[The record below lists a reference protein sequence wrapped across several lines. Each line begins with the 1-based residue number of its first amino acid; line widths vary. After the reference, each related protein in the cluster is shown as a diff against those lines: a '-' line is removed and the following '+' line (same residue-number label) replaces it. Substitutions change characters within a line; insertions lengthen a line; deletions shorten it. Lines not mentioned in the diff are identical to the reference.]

1 MGLFDN
7 MKKKKEAKAL
17 DLTLEQYDE
26 FLVAQTKGL
35 SIADYKRFIASF
47 ANKYNMDQFVVYL
60 KLEKS
65 GFDAQQSH
73 RYITELASKIQLED
87 YADFLEAEKLGL
99 SVSEYATYSTTL
111 KSRMSAVDY
120 VGFLKAQ
127 KIGITM
133 GKYLQYLKS
142 FKGEMSIEEYNTYL
156 KAEENGMDR
165 EHYTEYLEKFKDKY
179 TIERYL
185 AFDKARSL
193 GMTLEEYDLRIEASN
208 AGMTFEEYKLHQEAE
223 KLGMSDEEYKV
234 YSELGA
240 SNSVADDVLTIPTTL
255 TTLPKNVFKQFSFRS
270 VVFHSGIKE
279 IADDSF
285 EGCASL
291 ETVTIPSSVEKIG
304 NRAFKNCAALK
315 TVVIENGVTVIE
327 DSAFE
332 DCTSLVELVVPGSVK
347 NVEYHAFFGC
357 SSLKSLEFEK
367 GVGSIDISEWADL
380 KSLESVITPADLS
393 ITHLAPYRKSD
404 TRVAIIN
411 KDKRFDANKE
421 SVTDYIT
428 EDKYDE
434 YGLLEN
440 RDAIE
445 FIEVNGDYVFLD
457 LVGFPNLKTVSFSAN
472 GCIRSVDDCPELQLV
487 LYNRFLAEIPGG
499 LATTNKERENK
510 IVASKTL
517 SLGKINAPKLRF
529 IAVENGAMVID
540 LNQYSTSKLAWV
552 HIPESVS
559 RLYLNT
565 SAVSDIAVH
574 GNCKINNENLAD
586 ANIRRIRFDVDGR
599 DEGVFSNTSAEGIL
613 SAEFASCDV
622 FDFKLERTTFTADS
636 MCAQKNVKS
645 IVLPK
650 NLCEIQELAFAEWGI
665 EEITIPSTVTLVGNR
680 AFSRC
685 ANLKKVV
692 FEGVPSNFGYAIFEE
707 ALALESVQIDGQL
720 LSATEFAEKYEVAP
734 VEEVV
739 VEEIADDEEVAIIPE
754 DDYEDDIEEDA
765 ESVDEEQEERI
776 TVKVDGC
783 FSMQIPASYT
793 YSTDPTTIG
802 DNRVLVA
809 ALGDESDLSDPY
821 SAVESITVLRGK
833 TFKNVSEIETLA
845 NELGLENSNIF
856 VEDDGLNV
864 RYAISEQSEELSI
877 FLALICVGNTSYPT
891 QFFFNGTT
899 TKDLEQLVCNIL
911 VTVEEDYSSVP
922 YEVNEDPEEI
932 VSVDIS
938 VKYEVTTTSKE
949 RVVSNDVPSGVLY
962 RPGEEPEA
970 LKKRINTLFEK
981 LDEAYPDKVIVR
993 LHKDHKKWGETVTD
1007 LYRKLGYS
1015 SGAEFLETYG
1025 YKMSDDK
1032 GGRPKADVDQ
1042 VVVELKKRYPSGT
1055 SLSILEITE
1064 ANPDLAAGM
1073 KTLQNQLAK
1082 SGGISF
1088 KKFLVQEGIIL
1099 QNEGA
1104 EEEFEKLKAR
1114 YEGKPYMG
1122 TALSLKEANADL
1134 DWKLIEK
1141 YCMSEK
1147 GMRVKPYLEECG
1159 ILAGGGGDDAEKLA
1173 TIEDAIKAKYANATV
1188 RPATLSEFEKDNPD
1202 INRGVLNRLTMSVY
1216 KESASDYLKRLG
1228 ILSADSTEEKL
1239 ARVMATLKERYVDGK
1254 KKAFSITDLREQN
1267 LDLPIT
1273 TIGTWTKKLY
1283 NKNATEY
1290 LSEQGIIS
1298 VYDWRYAEQVR
1309 REREE
1314 GERQREEERLQKE
1327 LATPIETI
1335 YYTPKVYEVE
1345 DVSVSGKEA
1354 ELWETEE
1361 YWASHPGEIFIKDY
1375 LGDASRVTIPTH
1387 INGKRVSNLASFALK
1402 KCKASIV
1409 QIPGSFEYVAGH
1421 LGYENTNIQTVIIGE
1436 GVKTIGESCFSFV
1449 KSLKNV
1455 CVSQSVIEVGRTAF
1469 EYTPWF
1475 ESQKDY
1481 VIIGSVLVK
1490 MKDSCVVLN
1499 VPHGVKAVGEVVAVF
1514 NHRLRKVILP
1524 ETVTTLYPSAF
1535 SGRGNEN
1542 IQEFIFT
1549 DSLVNI
1555 GHFAF
1560 GRNKWTAQFDGK
1572 PMIINNQL
1580 LSYDTTESTVTVPDG
1595 VVKICDEAFKDN
1607 DKLRKVILPDSIKS
1621 LGVEAFSR
1629 CKNLTSI
1636 NLPEGIERLEKGCFY
1651 DCKKLANVT
1660 IPDSVVYIGRSAFN
1674 SCAALT
1680 SFRISS
1686 GVEFVGEKAFLDCKN
1701 LATVVMNEKVS
1712 DIQREAFSGCS
1723 ALTSITIPAGVSEL
1737 KEYLFNG
1744 CKALTKVDC
1753 LGKITAIGSRVF
1765 YGCEALEEFTL
1776 APSIGESSFCGCKSL
1791 IKIVFDDSI
1800 TEIPNDCFAG
1810 CTSLEEI
1817 VIPDAVVK
1825 IGKNAFSGCTG
1836 IKKLVLP
1843 ASLKEI
1849 GESAFNGCSS
1859 IETIVIPDAVE
1870 TISDNA
1876 FKDCTKLLNVTM
1888 PASIANFGLDV
1899 FTNTPYMKKE
1909 FGDYVVVGGLLTKY
1923 LGTDKDVIIPEDVT
1937 VIGKNAFAE
1946 AYHVESIVIHDKVVK
1961 IEDQIFGEVYSWR
1974 DEGQPMLAK
1983 LVIGNGVTKIG
1994 KKAFANCG
2002 KLADVVFGKSIVEIE
2017 EEAFEGC
2024 KSIKSIDLSGTPIVT
2039 VGDSAF
2045 SGFYDA
2051 KTLLLPETIE
2061 YIGRDAF
2068 ASIYADKIQLPKSVK
2083 KVERGAFANTKEL
2096 VVYDNI
2102 DPDAVEA
2109 SAWNYSEWNGSVNS
2123 PLACAM
2129 LSVSRGYVERQ
2140 GNAGWSD
2147 YHITVLSATTGE
2159 IRYRIYCDSKERED
2173 YRAIMFSAWGKNAS
2187 FKFDKYDEY
2196 FVKTRNSEGRT
2207 EMAFCRLQ
2215 YQEGLS
2221 ADHKENYEA
2230 FMERCM
2236 YIERSARRTAKL
2248 IAKTDDVDRLQMLF
2262 DYNTIDEHNLAWVRE
2277 EFEKAKANNCAKLL
2291 NEKFAG

>member
-7 MKKKKEAKAL
+7 IKKKKEAKAL
-17 DLTLEQYDE
+17 DLTIEQYDE
-26 FLVAQTKGL
+26 FLIAQTKGL
-35 SIADYKRFIASF
+35 SIEDYKRFIASYSS
-47 ANKYNMDQFVVYL
+47 KYNMDQFVVYL

-65 GFDAQQSH
+65 GFDAQQIH
-73 RYITELASKIQLED
+73 RYITELASKIQLDD

-240 SNSVADDVLTIPTTL
+240 SNSVVDGVLTIPTSL

-332 DCTSLVELVVPGSVK
+332 DCTSLVELFVPGSVK
-347 NVEYHAFFGC
+347 NVEYHAFYGC
-357 SSLKSLEFEK
+357 SALKSLEFEK

-404 TRVAIIN
+404 ARVAIIN

-445 FIEVNGDYVFLD
+445 FIEVNDDYVFLD

-529 IAVENGAMVID
+529 VAVENGAMVID

-586 ANIRRIRFDVDGR
+586 ANVHRIRFDVDGR
-599 DEGVFSNTSAEGIL
+599 EEGVFSNTSAEGIL
-613 SAEFASCDV
+613 SAEFASCDML
-622 FDFKLERTTFTADS
+622 DFKLERTSFTADS

-665 EEITIPSTVTLVGNR
+665 EAITIPSAVTTVGTR
-680 AFSRC
+680 AFAKC

-692 FEGVPSNFGYAIFEE
+692 FAGVPTNFGYAIFEE
-707 ALALESVQIDGQL
+707 VPLLDCVQINGQL

-739 VEEIADDEEVAIIPE
+739 VEEVADDEEVAVIPE
-754 DDYEDDIEEDA
+754 DDYEDEVEEDIEFDE
-765 ESVDEEQEERI
+765 EEQEECI

-783 FSMQIPASYT
+783 FAMQIPASYS
-793 YSTDPTTIG
+793 YSTDPAIIG

-809 ALGDESDLSDPY
+809 TFGDETDLGDPY
-821 SAVESITVLRGK
+821 SATESITVLRGK
-833 TFKNVSEIETLA
+833 TFKTISEIETLA
-845 NELGLENSNIF
+845 NELGLENSNVF
-856 VEDDGLNV
+856 LEDDGLNV

-911 VTVEEDYSSVP
+911 VTIEEDYSSIQ
-922 YEVNEDPEEI
+922 YEVNDEADDI
-932 VSVDIS
+932 VSVDVS
-938 VKYEVTTTSKE
+938 VEVKAPIVQE
-949 RVVSNDVPSGVLY
+949 RVVANDVPAGVLY

-981 LDEAYPDKVIVR
+981 LDDAYPDKVIVR

-1082 SGGISF
+1082 SGGVSF
-1088 KKFLVQEGIIL
+1088 KKFLVQEGVIL

-1122 TALSLKEANADL
+1122 TALSLKEANSDL

-1141 YCMSEK
+1141 YCMLNL
-1147 GMRVKPYLEECG
+1147 M
-1159 ILAGGGGDDAEKLA
+1159 
-1173 TIEDAIKAKYANATV
+1173 AN
-1188 RPATLSEFEKDNPD
+1188 R
-1202 INRGVLNRLTMSVY
+1202 
-1216 KESASDYLKRLG
+1216 
-1228 ILSADSTEEKL
+1228 
-1239 ARVMATLKERYVDGK
+1239 
-1254 KKAFSITDLREQN
+1254 
-1267 LDLPIT
+1267 
-1273 TIGTWTKKLY
+1273 
-1283 NKNATEY
+1283 
-1290 LSEQGIIS
+1290 
-1298 VYDWRYAEQVR
+1298 
-1309 REREE
+1309 
-1314 GERQREEERLQKE
+1314 
-1327 LATPIETI
+1327 
-1335 YYTPKVYEVE
+1335 
-1345 DVSVSGKEA
+1345 
-1354 ELWETEE
+1354 
-1361 YWASHPGEIFIKDY
+1361 
-1375 LGDASRVTIPTH
+1375 
-1387 INGKRVSNLASFALK
+1387 
-1402 KCKASIV
+1402 
-1409 QIPGSFEYVAGH
+1409 
-1421 LGYENTNIQTVIIGE
+1421 
-1436 GVKTIGESCFSFV
+1436 
-1449 KSLKNV
+1449 
-1455 CVSQSVIEVGRTAF
+1455 
-1469 EYTPWF
+1469 
-1475 ESQKDY
+1475 
-1481 VIIGSVLVK
+1481 
-1490 MKDSCVVLN
+1490 
-1499 VPHGVKAVGEVVAVF
+1499 
-1514 NHRLRKVILP
+1514 
-1524 ETVTTLYPSAF
+1524 
-1535 SGRGNEN
+1535 
-1542 IQEFIFT
+1542 
-1549 DSLVNI
+1549 
-1555 GHFAF
+1555 
-1560 GRNKWTAQFDGK
+1560 
-1572 PMIINNQL
+1572 
-1580 LSYDTTESTVTVPDG
+1580 
-1595 VVKICDEAFKDN
+1595 
-1607 DKLRKVILPDSIKS
+1607 
-1621 LGVEAFSR
+1621 
-1629 CKNLTSI
+1629 
-1636 NLPEGIERLEKGCFY
+1636 
-1651 DCKKLANVT
+1651 
-1660 IPDSVVYIGRSAFN
+1660 
-1674 SCAALT
+1674 
-1680 SFRISS
+1680 
-1686 GVEFVGEKAFLDCKN
+1686 
-1701 LATVVMNEKVS
+1701 
-1712 DIQREAFSGCS
+1712 
-1723 ALTSITIPAGVSEL
+1723 
-1737 KEYLFNG
+1737 
-1744 CKALTKVDC
+1744 
-1753 LGKITAIGSRVF
+1753 
-1765 YGCEALEEFTL
+1765 
-1776 APSIGESSFCGCKSL
+1776 
-1791 IKIVFDDSI
+1791 
-1800 TEIPNDCFAG
+1800 
-1810 CTSLEEI
+1810 
-1817 VIPDAVVK
+1817 
-1825 IGKNAFSGCTG
+1825 
-1836 IKKLVLP
+1836 
-1843 ASLKEI
+1843 
-1849 GESAFNGCSS
+1849 
-1859 IETIVIPDAVE
+1859 
-1870 TISDNA
+1870 
-1876 FKDCTKLLNVTM
+1876 
-1888 PASIANFGLDV
+1888 
-1899 FTNTPYMKKE
+1899 
-1909 FGDYVVVGGLLTKY
+1909 
-1923 LGTDKDVIIPEDVT
+1923 
-1937 VIGKNAFAE
+1937 
-1946 AYHVESIVIHDKVVK
+1946 
-1961 IEDQIFGEVYSWR
+1961 
-1974 DEGQPMLAK
+1974 
-1983 LVIGNGVTKIG
+1983 
-1994 KKAFANCG
+1994 
-2002 KLADVVFGKSIVEIE
+2002 
-2017 EEAFEGC
+2017 
-2024 KSIKSIDLSGTPIVT
+2024 
-2039 VGDSAF
+2039 
-2045 SGFYDA
+2045 
-2051 KTLLLPETIE
+2051 
-2061 YIGRDAF
+2061 
-2068 ASIYADKIQLPKSVK
+2068 
-2083 KVERGAFANTKEL
+2083 
-2096 VVYDNI
+2096 
-2102 DPDAVEA
+2102 
-2109 SAWNYSEWNGSVNS
+2109 
-2123 PLACAM
+2123 
-2129 LSVSRGYVERQ
+2129 
-2140 GNAGWSD
+2140 
-2147 YHITVLSATTGE
+2147 
-2159 IRYRIYCDSKERED
+2159 
-2173 YRAIMFSAWGKNAS
+2173 
-2187 FKFDKYDEY
+2187 
-2196 FVKTRNSEGRT
+2196 
-2207 EMAFCRLQ
+2207 
-2215 YQEGLS
+2215 
-2221 ADHKENYEA
+2221 
-2230 FMERCM
+2230 
-2236 YIERSARRTAKL
+2236 
-2248 IAKTDDVDRLQMLF
+2248 
-2262 DYNTIDEHNLAWVRE
+2262 
-2277 EFEKAKANNCAKLL
+2277 
-2291 NEKFAG
+2291 